1 MRIIRHHQS
10 LPKEARGAAIAIGNF
25 DGVHKGH
32 QAVIRE
38 AGLIAKSH
46 SIPWAVLT
54 FEPHP
59 RSVFQPGQPHFRLTP
74 MRAKA
79 RALESL
85 GVNMMIVQ
93 HFSHSFSKQP
103 AENFVKNV
111 LVDGLGARHVVA
123 GYDFVF
129 GHNRGGNCELLL
141 TMGQKLGFGF
151 TAVSPIE
158 DDGGILFSS
167 TRIRDYL
174 SKGDVRTAAALLGR
188 HFSYEGRVA
197 RGDQRGRTI
206 GFPTLNLELG
216 DAMRP
221 SLGVYAARVGI
232 IEKDKTILY
241 DGVANLGK
249 RPTFGGESVILEV
262 HLFNFSKNLYGKR
275 ITVSLIDFI
284 RQEKKFD
291 GLEAL
296 RAQIAIDTEKAQ
308 NILQSDLTQNQ

>member
-1 MRIIRHHQS
+1 MRIIRHHHS

-38 AGLIAKSH
+38 AGLIAEFH

-59 RSVFQPGQPHFRLTP
+59 RSVFQPNQPYFRLTP

-85 GVNMMIVQ
+85 GVNLMFVQ
-93 HFSHSFSKQP
+93 QFSHSFSKQP
-103 AENFVKNV
+103 AEKFVKNI
-111 LVDGLGARHVVA
+111 LVDGLGAQHVVA

-141 TMGQKLGFGF
+141 NMGQRLGFGF
-151 TAVSPIE
+151 TAVSPFE
-158 DDGGILFSS
+158 DDSGILFSS

-174 SKGDVRTAAALLGR
+174 SKGDVRTAATLIGR
-188 HFSYEGRVA
+188 HFAYDGRVA

-216 DAMRP
+216 DAIRP
-221 SLGVYAARVGI
+221 LLGVYAARVGM
-232 IEKDKTILY
+232 IENNKTILY

-249 RPTFGGESVILEV
+249 RPTFDGESVILEV
-262 HLFNFSKNLYGKR
+262 HLFNFSKNLYGNR

-284 RQEKKFD
+284 RHEKKFD

-308 NILQSDLTQNQ
+308 NILQSECT